1 MPPSSTNPTNITTLI
16 SNLNPEET
24 ADLLLKFE
32 ACRQNLAC
40 PKCAKRGI
48 FRRNCSTKSEPPQP
62 IFRSNGCGAS
72 FRAATMRSIVYS
84 SFSTFTQ
91 LSLMEI
97 SRTSTET
104 SNTHTEAMQILLN
117 MVKRLTNELA
127 AATSEIE
134 QLRATTVQLQS
145 QLNKDYTSSSQLE
158 PLLATASQPSLNSSG
173 LNTTSTPWRNPER
186 LQCMKEELFQRQ
198 QQRRLQRQEAAAHL
212 LQTPSTNQGFKYIC
226 LPTKARVPIGQL
238 QSPACANSI
247 SIMTASWIFT
257 TWTVMWWL
265 F

>member
-1 MPPSSTNPTNITTLI
+1 MPPSSTNPTNTTTLI

-62 IFRSNGCGAS
+62 IFSSNGCDAS

-104 SNTHTEAMQILLN
+104 STTHTEAMQILLN

-127 AATSEIE
+127 AARSEIE

-158 PLLATASQPSLNSSG
+158 PLLATASQPSLNSSR

-186 LQCMKEELFQRQ
+186 LQYTLYQPR
-198 QQRRLQRQEAAAHL
+198 
-212 LQTPSTNQGFKYIC
+212 I
-226 LPTKARVPIGQL
+226 
-238 QSPACANSI
+238 
-247 SIMTASWIFT
+247 
-257 TWTVMWWL
+257 
-265 F
+265 